1 MTIWRLSPVDLSD
14 PNWEASS
21 HRGAVIVRAPDE
33 KSAREVAQSAFGV
46 QTRFRRHSRPIAPWT
61 RAELVLADHIEDQ
74 RYDPDGP
81 SGVLVPSFDEDL
93 AARPK
98 RAPPVVREGA
108 TRAEVPAASPQR
120 TARKRDDLQ
129 LLAKVRA
136 TLRSEP
142 SLGTVFHPSE
152 LDIESDGM
160 LVLGGEVDSVKAKKL
175 ALERVAALPGIAA
188 IVDRLHVKP
197 ATHMSDKEIRAHMRD
212 TLVEEASFR
221 HLEIR
226 ELQDTGSALV
236 RGAPAVNR
244 GHIDFEVKD
253 GVVTLDGRVPGLTS
267 KRLAG
272 VMAWWVPGV
281 RDVVNGMAVEPPE
294 DDGPD
299 MIAEAVRVVL
309 EKDPFV
315 DAGQV
320 RVGVRNTVVRLT
332 GLVPSTTES
341 EAAERNAWC
350 VFGVDNVINEIE
362 VRP

>member
-1 MTIWRLSPVDLSD
+1 MAIWQLSPVDLSD
-14 PNWEASS
+14 PSWEASS
-21 HRGAVIVRAPDE
+21 HRGAAVVRAPDE
-33 KSAREVAQSAFGV
+33 KTARDVAQSAFGV
-46 QTRFRRHSRPIAPWT
+46 QTRFRRHPRLVPPWT
-61 RAELVLADHIEDQ
+61 RAELVHASHIEDQ

-81 SGVLVPSFDEDL
+81 SGVLVPSFDADL
-93 AARPK
+93 VARPK
-98 RAPPVVREGA
+98 KAPPVAREG
-108 TRAEVPAASPQR
+108 TMRAEVPAAPQQR
-120 TARKRDDLQ
+120 AARKSDNLE

-142 SLGTVFHPSE
+142 SLGAQFHPSALE
-152 LDIESDGM
+152 IESDGA

-175 ALERVAALPGIAA
+175 ALERVAALPGISI

-197 ATHMSDKEIRAHMRD
+197 ATHMSDKEIRVHIRD
-212 TLVEEASFR
+212 MLVEEASFR

-226 ELQDTGSALV
+226 EIQDSGYALL

-244 GHIDFEVKD
+244 GNIDFEVKD
-253 GVVTLDGRVPGLTS
+253 GVITLDGQVPGLTS

-315 DAGQV
+315 DADQV

-332 GLVPSTTES
+332 GLVPTETER
-341 EAAERNAWC
+341 EAAERDSWC